1 MSYKLHCTKKLLDR
15 IKPLA
20 MLENPTT
27 TQLGDWYACPWF
39 WKPQLVLLVNEK
51 TMLPVV
57 MPLAPANE
65 ITLHFPNYLG
75 QVLFEH
81 GVPREFIEREIAL
94 MRQVT
99 VCKTQNRSLVG
110 MMNQFTYHA
119 EVYREYR
126 GFNDPLGLALQMA
139 DTPCGPLIKTSV
151 TPERALAALV
161 AEAMQEK
168 CDGDETNQAN
178 QLKALAE
185 SQWLEDNAAVIES
198 SNAYVDKHGLPF
210 KLCRVK

>member
-1 MSYKLHCTKKLLDR
+1 MGYKLHCTKNLLDR

-20 MLENPTT
+20 AVEEPTT

-51 TMLPVV
+51 TLLPVV

-99 VCKTQNRSLVG
+99 VCKTENRSLVG
-110 MMNQFTYHA
+110 MMNQFTYQA
-119 EVYREYR
+119 EGYRDYR
-126 GFNDPLGLALQMA
+126 GFDDLLGLALQLA
-139 DTPCGPLIKTSV
+139 DTPCGPLIKTTV
-151 TPERALAALV
+151 TPERALAAVV

-168 CDGDETNQAN
+168 CDGDKAN
-178 QLKALAE
+178 DVKVLAGVKW
-185 SQWLEDNAAVIES
+185 QEDNAAAIQS
-198 SNAYVDKHGLPF
+198 FNAYVNKHGLPF
-210 KLCRVK
+210 KLYRVK